1 MMHKKAVSYREYQT
15 ESKTTDIKKSELAGT
30 LVVIQDYDPAHHS
43 LKLTRLSDG
52 KPVVDKITT
61 TENVQKTKIFEQ
73 PVSISFKTLAAPDSP
88 ILEVDDTEASLR
100 GSATNG
106 FHSTREFGNIVKG
119 PISFS
124 AEPHEMRVSGLM
136 TFHPL
141 LSSGFP
147 STIVTPIPTFQW
159 SLPSATMLGP
169 IAKDIALI
177 GTMVG
182 IF

>member
-1 MMHKKAVSYREYQT
+1 MITKKAVSYREYQAD
-15 ESKTTDIKKSELAGT
+15 EKISDLKKSELAGT
-30 LVVIQDYDPAHHS
+30 LVVIQDYNPAHHA

-52 KPVVDKITT
+52 KPVRDSITSS
-61 TENVQKTKIFEQ
+61 ENVAKSKPYEQTNNKT
-73 PVSISFKTLAAPDSP
+73 FKTLAAPDAP
-88 ILEVDDTEASLR
+88 IIEVNDTETSIR
-100 GSATNG
+100 GSSTNG

-159 SLPSATMLGP
+159 SLPSASMLGP
-169 IAKDIALI
+169 VAKDIALI
-177 GTMVG
+177 GTLVG
-182 IF
+182 IL